1 MITGGWP
8 EAISPVEGTSGDS
21 NSTTMSDNTNSSRN
35 VPKTS
40 NRSVYFDQFLEINC
54 SYLSPNNLDDTFLS
68 KENSEFVI
76 YHNNIRSINKNIK
89 KVNDV
94 FLNCTKYPDILA
106 FSDTQIKEN
115 SLMPKCPFE
124 GYHDFEFTPN
134 TRKAGGVGFFLKE
147 TFDFELIPDLKM
159 NLRLCEDIW
168 LKVKNFDNPNLDKKG
183 LIIGVI
189 YQHGQKYEK
198 FYEKLCERLTYL
210 NAQKQKYILVGD
222 FNLDLMKYNIATAPT
237 NSSSSRFLFNQKKE
251 NEGKN

>member
-1 MITGGWP
+1 MRGSFISDNNGSCMITGGCP
-8 EAISPVEGTSGDS
+8 EAISPVEGTLGDS

-134 TRKAGGVGFFLKE
+134 TRKAGGVVFFS
-147 TFDFELIPDLKM
+147 
-159 NLRLCEDIW
+159 
-168 LKVKNFDNPNLDKKG
+168 
-183 LIIGVI
+183 
-189 YQHGQKYEK
+189 
-198 FYEKLCERLTYL
+198 ER
-210 NAQKQKYILVGD
+210 
-222 FNLDLMKYNIATAPT
+222 NI
-237 NSSSSRFLFNQKKE
+237 
-251 NEGKN
+251 

>member
-1 MITGGWP
+1 MRGFFISDNNESCMITGGWP

-54 SYLSPNNLDDTFLS
+54 SYLNPNNLDDTFLS

-168 LKVKNFDNPNLDKKG
+168 LKVKNFDNPNLDKK
-183 LIIGVI
+183 
-189 YQHGQKYEK
+189 
-198 FYEKLCERLTYL
+198 
-210 NAQKQKYILVGD
+210 
-222 FNLDLMKYNIATAPT
+222 
-237 NSSSSRFLFNQKKE
+237 RFDYWSHISTWTKI
-251 NEGKN
+251 